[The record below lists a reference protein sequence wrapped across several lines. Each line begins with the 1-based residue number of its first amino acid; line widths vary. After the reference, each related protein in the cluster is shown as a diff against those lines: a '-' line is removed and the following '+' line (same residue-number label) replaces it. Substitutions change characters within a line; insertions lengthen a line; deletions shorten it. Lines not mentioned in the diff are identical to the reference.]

1 MKKIILV
8 LVAVLLFSCSPF
20 PDKTTISAQTK
31 ANNIDNP
38 TLKASQTFKW
48 IKQ

>member
-1 MKKIILV
+1 MKKIMLV
-8 LVAVLLFSCSPF
+8 LAAVLLYGCSPF

-31 ANNIDNP
+31 ANDIDNP

-48 IKQ
+48 NKI